1 MRLNADGAAPGD
13 NPFVTTSGAQPEIWS
28 AGHRNIQGAALH
40 PETGELW
47 TTEHGP
53 MGGDEVN
60 VTRAGLNYGW
70 PLITYGQEY
79 GGGQVGEGATAR
91 DGLEQPL
98 HYWVPSIASSGMAFV
113 TKDSY
118 PSWKGS
124 LLVGGLV
131 GRTLVRLVLDGERV
145 AREERLLTD
154 LGQRVRD
161 VREAPDGRVYV
172 LTDEDNGG
180 LYRLEV
186 VP

>member
-1 MRLNADGAAPGD
+1 
-13 NPFVTTSGAQPEIWS
+13 
-28 AGHRNIQGAALH
+28 
-40 PETGELW
+40 
-47 TTEHGP
+47 
-53 MGGDEVN
+53 
-60 VTRAGLNYGW
+60 
-70 PLITYGQEY
+70 
-79 GGGQVGEGATAR
+79 
-91 DGLEQPL
+91 
-98 HYWVPSIASSGMAFV
+98 MAFV